1 MNESTNELWMEKQN
15 QDNVQIL
22 FDHAKAR
29 YQRPDAIDTQMMEYI
44 KYFDGRDLWLLYK
57 VFKQDGVDGYIT
69 TKNIRTLNFPTWWA
83 DRAKT
88 APLFEWNLFLTRELI
103 SNSKRSTRYRL
114 LPAGKLLFDRM
125 DNNPELIDEQ
135 HMYDLTTFFVKWEG
149 HIMRCI
155 GKSWEAYL
163 HCLTDTEVN
172 KIEEIKKVIHFEMD
186 LQNKYWWTKE
196 QTKNILDLYKNIS
209 DIQTVIETIEK
220 DYAKYKEL
228 SWREDPTSEYLYH
241 VLMTAE
247 SINLE

>member
-1 MNESTNELWMEKQN
+1 
-15 QDNVQIL
+15 
-22 FDHAKAR
+22 
-29 YQRPDAIDTQMMEYI
+29 
-44 KYFDGRDLWLLYK
+44 
-57 VFKQDGVDGYIT
+57 
-69 TKNIRTLNFPTWWA
+69 
-83 DRAKT
+83 
-88 APLFEWNLFLTRELI
+88 
-103 SNSKRSTRYRL
+103 
-114 LPAGKLLFDRM
+114 
-125 DNNPELIDEQ
+125 
-135 HMYDLTTFFVKWEG
+135 
-149 HIMRCI
+149 MRCI